1 MRETTPAAM
10 PPCFDR
16 WCKKFD
22 DLLLTKAQKRE
33 FRHYVGG
40 LLGESERKNVS
51 QMARDAVEVTYHKL
65 HHFLTEATWSA
76 DKINDRRLEVMN
88 KCSQTRISRGF
99 SLIVDDSGHRKS
111 GNFTAGVGRQ
121 YIGEIGRTS
130 HAFEE
135 TSNDVSS
142 KTDNGNVV
150 VTTHLYDGKKSVPLD
165 IELYQHG
172 DSLPE
177 GKKDPEFKKKPTLA
191 LELIDKSLNRGYRPG
206 IILIDSSYGNNT
218 SFLKDLEERKLK
230 YIGGIAKNR
239 NIVFKNK
246 SGKTDIIRID
256 EYAQWICSE
265 EFKEIQILGEK
276 PRTVWVAIIEVEI
289 SKLIG
294 QRKIAIVMSAPV
306 FEDAEDIDY
315 LITNVEGEK
324 VTEQWI
330 VETYSERNWVEVFYR
345 EAKGWLGL
353 SEYQVREKKSLER
366 HFILV
371 FCAYTFIL
379 WHKLT
384 GGLRRR
390 WANKPIHTFPEALEA
405 FRTAISY
412 RFVSWLNQ
420 NRDVFIAYKASLGLV
435 WA

>member
-1 MRETTPAAM
+1 MKETTPAAM

-22 DLLLTKAQKRE
+22 DLLRTKAQKRE
-33 FRHYVGG
+33 FRHYLGG

-65 HHFLTEATWSA
+65 HHFLTESTWSA
-76 DKINDRRLEVMN
+76 DKINERRLEVMN
-88 KCSQTRISRGF
+88 KCSQTRINRGF

-121 YIGEIGRTS
+121 YIGEIG
-130 HAFEE
+130 
-135 TSNDVSS
+135 

-150 VTTHLYDGKKSVPLD
+150 VTTHLYDGKKSLPLD
-165 IELYQHG
+165 IELYQHAT
-172 DSLPE
+172 SLTE
-177 GKKDPEFKKKPTLA
+177 GKKDSEFKKKPTLA
-191 LELIDKSLNRGYRPG
+191 LELIDKSLNRGARPG
-206 IILIDSSYGNNT
+206 IVLIDSAYGNNA
-218 SFLKDLEERKLK
+218 SFLKELEERKLK
-230 YIGGIAKNR
+230 YIGGIALYR
-239 NIVFKNK
+239 NIRIKDK
-246 SGKTDIIRID
+246 SGKTEAIRID
-256 EYAQWICSE
+256 EYAPWISSE
-265 EFKEIQILGEK
+265 EFQEIEIPGEK
-276 PRTVWVAIIEVEI
+276 PRTVWIAILEAEI
-289 SKLIG
+289 SQLKGI
-294 QRKIAIVMSAPV
+294 RKIAIVMNAPA

-315 LITNVEGEK
+315 LITNVEGKK

-330 VETYSERNWVEVFYR
+330 VETYSQRNWVEVFYR

-390 WANKPIHTFPEALEA
+390 WANKDLKTFPEALEA

-412 RFVSWLNQ
+412 RFVQWLNH
-420 NRDVFIAYKASLGLV
+420 NRDVFMAYKASLGFV

>member
-1 MRETTPAAM
+1 MIYWELKL
-10 PPCFDR
+10 
-16 WCKKFD
+16 KKENLD
-22 DLLLTKAQKRE
+22 TIK
-33 FRHYVGG
+33 GG

-51 QMARDAVEVTYHKL
+51 QMSSDAVEVTYHKL

-76 DKINDRRLEVMN
+76 DKINERRLEIMS
-88 KCSQTRISRGF
+88 KCNQTRISRGF

-121 YIGEIGRTS
+121 YIGEIG
-130 HAFEE
+130 
-135 TSNDVSS
+135 

-150 VTTHLYDGKKSVPLD
+150 VTTHLYDGKKSLPLD

-177 GKKDPEFKKKPTLA
+177 GKKDPKFKKKPTLA
-191 LELIDKSLNRGYRPG
+191 LELIDKSRARGERPG
-206 IILIDSSYGNNT
+206 IVLVDSSYGNNT
-218 SFLKDLEERKLK
+218 SFLKELETRKLK

-239 NIVFKNK
+239 NIVFKNQ
-246 SGKTDIIRID
+246 SGKTDTIRID
-256 EYAQWICSE
+256 EYAQWISDE
-265 EFKEIQILGEK
+265 EFKEIQIPGEK

-306 FEDAEDIDY
+306 FEEAEDIDY
-315 LITNVEGEK
+315 LITNVEGED

-353 SEYQVREKKSLER
+353 SEYQVREKNSLER

-390 WANKPIHTFPEALEA
+390 WANKPLDTFPEALEA

-412 RFVSWLNQ
+412 RFVEWLNQ
-420 NRDVFIAYKASLGLV
+420 NRHVFAAYKASCGFV